1 MSRIGK
7 KPIIIPQGVE
17 VKRDGLRIH
26 VRGPKGELFFTLRP
40 EIDFVISGSEVNVSE
55 AKVTKGSKAL
65 WGTTRTVINN
75 LIQGVHSGFEKKLE
89 IHGLG
94 YRASVEAGKLIL
106 SLGYSHP
113 VEVVPPEGVSFSVE
127 KSIVTISGSDKV
139 LVGNMAHYIR
149 SLKKPEPYKGKGIRY
164 LGEVVRKKA
173 GKKAVAAS
181 K

>member
-106 SLGYSHP
+106 
-113 VEVVPPEGVSFSVE
+113 
-127 KSIVTISGSDKV
+127 
-139 LVGNMAHYIR
+139 
-149 SLKKPEPYKGKGIRY
+149 
-164 LGEVVRKKA
+164 
-173 GKKAVAAS
+173 
-181 K
+181 